1 MKKKI
6 LSVLFIMVLST
17 FGAATVFAEETKEN
31 KQKIENQVVGKI
43 TAINSNYVTIDV
55 ALPNKREK
63 NDIKNETENK
73 EKFDVK
79 KEVENKEN
87 REIKDGIEN
96 GEKRSKDNMFTLTG
110 ESKRI
115 NISKAKFMGSK
126 KIIDTNNNNNNEKSK
141 ELTYSDFSVGDY
153 IMIVLADDGSN
164 VAKIV
169 KKDGLAR
176 KRPNKTIEKK

>member
-6 LSVLFIMVLST
+6 LSIVFIMVLST
-17 FGAATVFAEETKEN
+17 IAASVVFAAGTKENKKN

-63 NDIKNETENK
+63 SNTKNE
-73 EKFDVK
+73 
-79 KEVENKEN
+79 
-87 REIKDGIEN
+87 IEN
-96 GEKRSKDNMFTLTG
+96 NEKRNKDNMFILTG

-115 NISKAKFMGSK
+115 NISKAKFIGSK
-126 KIIDTNNNNNNEKSK
+126 KIINTNNNNNEKSK

-176 KRPNKTIEKK
+176 KRPNNTIKKK

>member
-1 MKKKI
+1 MVNIHYQKVERRYSIMKKKI
-6 LSVLFIMVLST
+6 LSIVFIMVLAILS
-17 FGAATVFAEETKEN
+17 ATAVFADGTNETKEN

-55 ALPNKREK
+55 ALPNKKEK
-63 NDIKNETENK
+63 SNTKNEIENK
-73 EKFDVK
+73 G
-79 KEVENKEN
+79 
-87 REIKDGIEN
+87 KD
-96 GEKRSKDNMFTLTG
+96 KDNMFTLTG

-126 KIIDTNNNNNNEKSK
+126 KIINTNNNNNEKSK
-141 ELTYSDFSVGDY
+141 ELTYADFSVGDY

-176 KRPNKTIEKK
+176 KRPNNTIKKK

>member
-6 LSVLFIMVLST
+6 LSIVFIVVLST
-17 FGAATVFAEETKEN
+17 IGALVVFAAGTKENKKNKQN
-31 KQKIENQVVGKI
+31 KQKIENQVAGKI

-55 ALPNKREK
+55 ALPNKKEK
-63 NDIKNETENK
+63 SNTNNEIENK
-73 EKFDVK
+73 DK
-79 KEVENKEN
+79 NKD
-87 REIKDGIEN
+87 KD
-96 GEKRSKDNMFTLTG
+96 KDNMFTLTG

-115 NISKAKFMGSK
+115 NISKAKFIGSK

-141 ELTYSDFSVGDY
+141 ELTYADFSVGDY

-169 KKDGLAR
+169 KKDGIAR
-176 KRPNKTIEKK
+176 KRPNNTIKKK